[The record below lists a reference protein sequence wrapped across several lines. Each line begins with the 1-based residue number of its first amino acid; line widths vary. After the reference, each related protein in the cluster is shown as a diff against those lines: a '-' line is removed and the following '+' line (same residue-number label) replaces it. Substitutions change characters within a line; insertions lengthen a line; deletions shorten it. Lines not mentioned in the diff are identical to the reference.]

1 VPAHDITRPIP
12 VGVPFD
18 PAQETVGL
26 ATTGEARFMAH
37 TDGPPPRLDGYTVG
51 APVITHDPPHAG
63 EMHPDGDEVLFV
75 FSGRFHVSLELD
87 AEPEPRKVELRAGDA
102 LVVPRGVWHLVEVQ
116 EAGRLVH
123 VTPGPG
129 GDHRPLHQGES

>member
-1 VPAHDITRPIP
+1 VPEHETTRSIP

-18 PAQETVGL
+18 PARETVGL
-26 ATTGEARFMAH
+26 ARTGDARFMAH
-37 TDGPPPRLDGYTVG
+37 THGPPLRIEGYTVG

-63 EMHPDGDEVLFV
+63 EMHPDGDELLFV

-87 AEPEPRKVELRAGDA
+87 PEPRKVELHAGDA

-123 VTPGPG
+123 ITPGPG
-129 GDHRPLHQGES
+129 GDHRPLPEEES

>member
-1 VPAHDITRPIP
+1 VPEPDITRPIP

-18 PAQETVGL
+18 PAKETVGL

-37 TDGPPPRLDGYTVG
+37 TDGPPLRLDGYTVG